1 MTAVKSLPNA
11 LGLNNFIRGEGRAF
25 KRSANIGGLGGGFE
39 RYNNNNNLSY
49 KKYVY
54 LNVLIIVINKYY

>member
-1 MTAVKSLPNA
+1 MTAVKSLSNA
-11 LGLNNFIRGEGRAF
+11 LGLNNFIRGEGRAL
-25 KRSANIGGLGGGFE
+25 KRSANIGGLGGFE